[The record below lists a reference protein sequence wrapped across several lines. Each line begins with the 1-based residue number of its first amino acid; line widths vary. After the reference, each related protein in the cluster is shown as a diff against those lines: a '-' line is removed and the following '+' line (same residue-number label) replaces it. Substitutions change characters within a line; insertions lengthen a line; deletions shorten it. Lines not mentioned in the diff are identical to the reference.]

1 MGKEQ
6 GYFYPAV
13 FEKEPDGYSLY
24 FPDIEE
30 AYTSGDNKKEL
41 FRNAREVLQLSIQG
55 RIEDKKEI
63 PEATKIEDV
72 KLKENESVILIYN
85 IVGL

>member
-1 MGKEQ
+1 LKFEYPELEFVTYERKKKYKMRHNMGKEQ

-41 FRNAREVLQLSIQG
+41 FRNAREVLELSIQG
-55 RIEDKKEI
+55 RIE
-63 PEATKIEDV
+63 
-72 KLKENESVILIYN
+72 
-85 IVGL
+85 G